1 MTKEQ
6 MAQYIAILDEVE
18 RYRNLSMEEKERI
31 VRCVLEKPYMDLRS
45 DWAFKHVFQDLDLL
59 KMLLEDILPEDILTV
74 EHLEALPNEI
84 DKSRPD
90 DKNIIMDVL
99 VKTQAGEEIIV
110 EMQRKKK
117 KTFKNR
123 MVYYGASKIHGQLKK
138 RDSYAVLKPVYVICF
153 MDYVLDH
160 ESDQLVYHYALKER
174 TSGELY
180 GNHLSI
186 LLCELPR
193 LNKTSLEGLSPV
205 ESWFYILKNMRTFA
219 GKPEDMGMR
228 LSAVAE
234 ASMMHSLPDGDKLKY
249 FYDMVTEEEK
259 LDIGE
264 AYYEDG
270 IKKGMQIGEE
280 KGEKI
285 RQKKVALAML
295 ADEMDVFLIS
305 KYTGLT
311 VEEIEQLRAK

>member
-1 MTKEQ
+1 MMTKEQ
-6 MAQYIAILDEVE
+6 MEQYVAILNEVE
-18 RYRNLSMEEKERI
+18 RYRDMDLTEKERI
-31 VRCVLEKPYMDLRS
+31 VRSVLDKPYMDLRC
-45 DWAFKHVFQDLDLL
+45 DWAFKHVFQDLELL
-59 KMLLEDILPEDILTV
+59 KLLLEDLLPEDIVSV
-74 EHLEALPNEI
+74 EHLESLPNEI

-99 VKTQAGEEIIV
+99 VKTQNGEEMIV

-123 MVYYGASKIHGQLKK
+123 MVYYAASKIHGQLKK

-153 MDYVLDH
+153 MDYLLAH
-160 ESDQLVYHYALKER
+160 ESEQLVYHYVLKEK
-174 TSGELY
+174 TSGEPY

-186 LLCELPR
+186 LFCELPR
-193 LNKTSLEGLSPV
+193 LKKTSLEGLSPV

-219 GKPEDMGMR
+219 GKPEDMGTR
-228 LSAVAE
+228 FSAVAE
-234 ASMMHSLPDGDKLKY
+234 ASKMHSLPDGDKLKY
-249 FYDMVTEEEK
+249 FYGMVTEEEK

-270 IKKGMQIGEE
+270 YKNAKLEMA
-280 KGEKI
+280 K
-285 RQKKVALAML
+285 AML
-295 ADEMDVFLIS
+295 ADKVSPEKVQ

-311 VEEIEQLRAK
+311 IEEISQQREG